1 MAAVVNYTPKELFER
16 AQLGA
21 KLKPRE
27 RLDVM
32 VWLEKSG
39 EIANWQENKLAQ
51 VMGCKVGSLRKV
63 RNSAQR
69 VVASAISPN
78 EAMNYMAEF
87 VRIHDFLIAEA
98 TTAIKQGPGN
108 TGLHQGYMRLLMEAS
123 GEKVA
128 KLQSIG
134 VIPKELGRLTTVAE
148 EWTAV
153 IVDGV
158 ASVSNTSEG
167 QLNEPAG

>member
-1 MAAVVNYTPKELFER
+1 MVVNYTPEDLFKR
-16 AQLGA
+16 AQLGV
-21 KLKPRE
+21 KLKPKE
-27 RLDVM
+27 RLSVM
-32 VWLEKSG
+32 VWLERTG
-39 EIANWQENKLAQ
+39 TINDWQEKPLAQ
-51 VMGCKVGSLRKV
+51 VMGCKVGSLRKA
-63 RNSAQR
+63 RAEAQQ
-69 VVASAISPN
+69 VVASAISPS

-87 VRIHDFLIAEA
+87 VRIHDFLIKEA
-98 TTAIKQGPGN
+98 TEAIKAGPRN
-108 TGLHQGYMRLLMEAS
+108 TGMHQGYMRVLMEAS

-167 QLNEPAG
+167 QHELAE